1 MGSTAEP
8 FGEPRWPAALG
19 RRDQTIPSALSDRF
33 QDSTAVGRALFAPE
47 MTRSSSHTNRQPLE
61 PLTLETDMKT
71 VSISARVSA
80 GIAATIFGAL
90 ALCGSR
96 VSAADGAMPE
106 AVVTY
111 SDLDLSNPRDARE
124 LYGRITA
131 AANKVCLSYP
141 VDGRSL
147 VVHAWLRECAHHAVA
162 DAVIRID
169 QPALF
174 AIYNSKNRSPVTNE
188 VATVRAR

>member
-1 MGSTAEP
+1 
-8 FGEPRWPAALG
+8 
-19 RRDQTIPSALSDRF
+19 
-33 QDSTAVGRALFAPE
+33 
-47 MTRSSSHTNRQPLE
+47 
-61 PLTLETDMKT
+61 MKT

-96 VSAADGAMPE
+96 VSTAADGTMPE